1 MENKKIKKDKKI
13 TLYDI
18 LMMCGLDEI
27 IDVVYNGVIVIKA
40 KEAKAVIDLLD
51 VLEDKLLNALVYKL
65 VDNFGKI
72 KIYTTDAET
81 EKENKNGWKKFWKHF
96 KSD

>member
-1 MENKKIKKDKKI
+1 MENRKDKKI

-27 IDVVYNGVIVIKA
+27 IDIEYNGIVVIET

-72 KIYTTDAET
+72 KIYATDA
-81 EKENKNGWKKFWKHF
+81 KEEDENG
-96 KSD
+96 

>member
-27 IDVVYNGVIVIKA
+27 IDVVYNGTIVIET
-40 KEAKAVIDLLD
+40 KEAKAVIDLLN

-72 KIYTTDAET
+72 KIYTTDAGK
-81 EKENKNGWKKFWKHF
+81 EKENKNG
-96 KSD
+96 

>member
-1 MENKKIKKDKKI
+1 MENKKDKKI

-27 IDVVYNGVIVIKA
+27 IDVVYNGTIVIET
-40 KEAKAVIDLLD
+40 KEARAVIDLLD
-51 VLEDKLLNALVYKL
+51 ILEDKLLDALVYKL

-72 KIYTTDAET
+72 KIYATDP
-81 EKENKNGWKKFWKHF
+81 KEEDENG
-96 KSD
+96 

>member
-1 MENKKIKKDKKI
+1 MENKKIKKDKKS

-27 IDVVYNGVIVIKA
+27 IDVVYDGVVVIET

-51 VLEDKLLNALVYKL
+51 VLEDKLLNSLVYRL
-65 VDNFGKI
+65 IDNFGKI
-72 KIYTTDAET
+72 RIYTTDAE
-81 EKENKNGWKKFWKHF
+81 EKENKNG
-96 KSD
+96 

>member
-27 IDVVYNGVIVIKA
+27 VDVVYNGVVVIKA

-51 VLEDKLLNALVYKL
+51 VLEDKLLNALVCKL
-65 VDNFGKI
+65 VVNFGKI
-72 KIYTTDAET
+72 KIYAADAEA
-81 EKENKNGWKKFWKHF
+81 EKENKNG
-96 KSD
+96 

>member
-1 MENKKIKKDKKI
+1 MENKKIKKDKKNYITRKIRKI

-27 IDVVYNGVIVIKA
+27 IDVVYNGFVVIDT

-72 KIYTTDAET
+72 KIYTTDAEI
-81 EKENKNGWKKFWKHF
+81 EKENKNG
-96 KSD
+96 

>member
-27 IDVVYNGVIVIKA
+27 IDVVYNGVVVIKT
-40 KEAKAVIDLLD
+40 KEAKAVVDLLD
-51 VLEDKLLNALVYKL
+51 VLEDQLLNALVYKL
-65 VDNFGKI
+65 VDNLGKI

-81 EKENKNGWKKFWKHF
+81 EKENKNG
-96 KSD
+96 

>member
-27 IDVVYNGVIVIKA
+27 IDVVYNGIVVIKA

-72 KIYTTDAET
+72 KIYTADAE
-81 EKENKNGWKKFWKHF
+81 EKNKNG
-96 KSD
+96 

>member
-1 MENKKIKKDKKI
+1 MENKKI

-27 IDVVYNGVIVIKA
+27 VDVVYNGVIVIKA

-65 VDNFGKI
+65 VDDFGKI
-72 KIYTTDAET
+72 KIYTVDAET
-81 EKENKNGWKKFWKHF
+81 EKENKNG
-96 KSD
+96 

>member
-18 LMMCGLDEI
+18 LMMCGLDEV
-27 IDVVYNGVIVIKA
+27 IDVVYNGVVVIET
-40 KEAKAVIDLLD
+40 KEVKAVIDLLD
-51 VLEDKLLNALVYKL
+51 VLEDKLLNSLVYKL

-81 EKENKNGWKKFWKHF
+81 EKENKNE
-96 KSD
+96 